1 MLCLHGWVMMK
12 VLIGLL
18 ALVGILASS
27 GCYST
32 PEGHHKF
39 GTPWGRDTIEGR
51 YERPVDQVFA
61 AAKEVLGFNGTLT
74 GENTIAKIVT
84 ASVDGRTVWVKID
97 EVEPRVSRV
106 TVQARKQ
113 GGLPDI
119 YLASEIDKQIA
130 IRLK

>member
-1 MLCLHGWVMMK
+1 MTK
-12 VLIGLL
+12 FLIGLVAL
-18 ALVGILASS
+18 AGVLTTT

-32 PEGHHKF
+32 QEGHHKF
-39 GTPWGRDTIEGR
+39 GTPWGHDTIEGR

-61 AAKEVLGFNGTLT
+61 AAKETLAFNGTLT
-74 GENTIAKIVT
+74 GENTISKIVT
-84 ASVDGRTVWVKID
+84 ASIDGRTVWVRVD

-106 TVQARKQ
+106 SVQARKR

-119 YLASEIDKQIA
+119 YLASEVDKQIA

>member
-1 MLCLHGWVMMK
+1 MTK
-12 VLIGLL
+12 FLIGLVAL
-18 ALVGILASS
+18 AGVLTTT

-32 PEGHHKF
+32 AEGHHKF

-61 AAKEVLGFNGTLT
+61 AAKETLAFNGTLT
-74 GENTIAKIVT
+74 GENTVSKIIT
-84 ASVDGRTVWVKID
+84 ASIDGRTVWVKVD
-97 EVEPRVSRV
+97 EIEPRVSRV
-106 TVQARKQ
+106 SVQARKR